1 MERKDS
7 CSYLPRDDQSTG
19 NFGMAKTFL
28 ISFLL
33 RPATLLSL
41 GTTRP
46 AASGERKIKKFLS
59 SLSAP
64 ILWYLL
70 SNKINF
76 LFFYL
81 HTIFFQH

>member
-33 RPATLLSL
+33 RPA
-41 GTTRP
+41 
-46 AASGERKIKKFLS
+46 ASGERKMKKVFAIPQCPHPLV
-59 SLSAP
+59 SLV
-64 ILWYLL
+64 
-70 SNKINF
+70 K
-76 LFFYL
+76 
-81 HTIFFQH
+81 

>member
-33 RPATLLSL
+33 RPAALLSL

-46 AASGERKIKKFLS
+46 AASGERKMKKVFAIPQCPHPLV
-59 SLSAP
+59 SLV
-64 ILWYLL
+64 
-70 SNKINF
+70 K
-76 LFFYL
+76 
-81 HTIFFQH
+81 

>member
-33 RPATLLSL
+33 WPAALLSRGRVRIL
-41 GTTRP
+41 FHEANCP
-46 AASGERKIKKFLS
+46 EGE
-59 SLSAP
+59 
-64 ILWYLL
+64 
-70 SNKINF
+70 
-76 LFFYL
+76 
-81 HTIFFQH
+81 